1 MQHFVIN
8 TERIE
13 NFSEVL
19 LAVSHHL
26 RLKILK
32 LIHEKKEVNVNV
44 IYKALEI
51 EQSITSAHLKMLRS
65 VDAVVARRDG
75 KKIFYSLNYGRLDA
89 MQHGIALFDK
99 TASEKSKRNKK

>member
-8 TERIE
+8 TEKIE

-51 EQSITSAHLKMLRS
+51 EQSITSSHLRMLRG
-65 VDAVVARRDG
+65 VNAVIARRDG
-75 KKIFYSLNYGRLDA
+75 KKIYYSLNYGRLDA
-89 MQHGIALFDK
+89 MQRGINLFDK
-99 TASEKSKRNKK
+99 NEDKTKKNKK